1 MLFVLNT
8 LKVVFFILSSFFILL
23 NYGLDLT
30 LTFQFGILLEKHTKE
45 AVYASIKNILDK
57 LYEYEENTA
66 VAMLTSFSEVFLT
79 DNGPEFDSLI
89 DLSEEYP
96 DMHVFYCHPLSS
108 FEKGACERNHELV
121 RFIHYKGWSFDSY
134 TQEDIDLMFSHI
146 NSYPRK
152 SLNKKTPSQCVEEDS
167 RLGKEFLDLINIKK
181 VDCDDVTLNPSLLK
195 KIKKQ

>member
-1 MLFVLNT
+1 MF
-8 LKVVFFILSSFFILL
+8 
-23 NYGLDLT
+23 
-30 LTFQFGILLEKHTKE
+30 
-45 AVYASIKNILDK
+45 
-57 LYEYEENTA
+57 
-66 VAMLTSFSEVFLT
+66 TSFSEVFLT

-152 SLNKKTPSQCVEEDS
+152 SLNKKNSFPMCRRRFTLRKRVFRPYKHQKG
-167 RLGKEFLDLINIKK
+167 RL
-181 VDCDDVTLNPSLLK
+181 
-195 KIKKQ
+195 